1 MGIQSIMSLRGA
13 SSSEHNPFIALKRS
27 DANEDQGEV
36 FGFSLVYSGNFLAQV
51 EVSTHELTRVTM
63 GINPEMFSWRLNQGE
78 IFQTPE
84 VVMVYSD
91 GGLGQMS
98 RTYHRLYRT
107 RLMRGEWRDKARPIL
122 LNNWEATYFA
132 FNEDSIL
139 EIAKKAKEVGVEL
152 FVLDDGWFGKRNDD
166 WSGLGDWFANTDK
179 LPDGIKGLSEKIEA
193 MGLKFGL
200 WVELEMVNKDSDLY
214 RSHPDWIIGAPDRFE
229 SPARHQHILDFSK
242 KEVVD
247 YIYDMIS
254 TVIRESKISYIKWDM
269 NRYMTEPYSK
279 GAPADEQGMLMHR
292 YILGVYDLYT
302 RLTTEFPHILFES
315 CASGGA
321 RFDPGM
327 LYFAPQTWTSDDTD
341 ACERCKIQYGTSF
354 VYPLVSMGS
363 HVSAIPN
370 HQLMRETPFSTRANV
385 AYFGTFGYE
394 LDLNLLDEHDIAQVK
409 RQVAFMKDFRH
420 LIQIDGDFYR
430 LLSPFDGDD
439 TSWMVVASDKSE
451 AVVGYY
457 QKLNKVNASW
467 LRLKLEGLDPDAL
480 YEVINLPCHPDMK
493 PQTILEAYGDELMN
507 AGLVIDRR
515 DFGQDGGD
523 FASVLYNLKRRQP

>member
-1 MGIQSIMSLRGA
+1 
-13 SSSEHNPFIALKRS
+13 
-27 DANEDQGEV
+27 
-36 FGFSLVYSGNFLAQV
+36 
-51 EVSTHELTRVTM
+51 
-63 GINPEMFSWRLNQGE
+63 
-78 IFQTPE
+78 
-84 VVMVYSD
+84 
-91 GGLGQMS
+91 
-98 RTYHRLYRT
+98 
-107 RLMRGEWRDKARPIL
+107 
-122 LNNWEATYFA
+122 
-132 FNEDSIL
+132 
-139 EIAKKAKEVGVEL
+139 
-152 FVLDDGWFGKRNDD
+152 
-166 WSGLGDWFANTDK
+166 
-179 LPDGIKGLSEKIEA
+179 
-193 MGLKFGL
+193 
-200 WVELEMVNKDSDLY
+200 
-214 RSHPDWIIGAPDRFE
+214 
-229 SPARHQHILDFSK
+229 
-242 KEVVD
+242 
-247 YIYDMIS
+247 
-254 TVIRESKISYIKWDM
+254 
-269 NRYMTEPYSK
+269 
-279 GAPADEQGMLMHR
+279 
-292 YILGVYDLYT
+292 
-302 RLTTEFPHILFES
+302 
-315 CASGGA
+315 
-321 RFDPGM
+321 M

-430 LLSPFDGDD
+430 LLSPFEGDD

-480 YEVINLPCHPDMK
+480 YEVINLPGHPDMK